1 MPAATETSL
10 PRTIDRMDADRLRR
24 YREYLDY
31 HEGRRGAPPARPRER
46 SLMFNYARAIVEK
59 GVSYLVTDH
68 HPEVTT
74 ADGSA
79 EARSQATEATRLL
92 DETWEANDL
101 ARLDVETEIDTAV
114 LGDGAF
120 KVTWD
125 DAEGRV
131 VVTAPDVQGLFAW
144 WHPDDVHRLRR
155 VASRYTLDAED
166 AAERLGRA
174 PRATAG
180 GRPARVGIVEAWTA
194 DRFDLWMEGELV
206 ESRANPYGVIPFVIY
221 PNLPRPKQFWGI
233 SDIEPIRGTL
243 EELNRAYT
251 QLSRILE
258 LSGNPIAVLENVEE
272 ARDIAVQP
280 GAVWEVP
287 EQARAYLLD
296 LLQGGGVR
304 LHVEYVDLIYRAL
317 HDLAETPRIAFGESR
332 SDASG
337 VALQV
342 ELDPLLRRVA
352 RKRLIRSAALRRRD
366 RLILDVAAAHTGR
379 TFSRVRTDVAWGP
392 VFAHDPGMRV
402 MPPAPGAASPPIE
415 AHRNAAWPHPAT
427 RRTARGPS
435 RGRMAEPLSASA
447 LAFQADLN
455 FGRCGPRPRDARDT
469 TPPSVQ
475 APPRGGPLDAS
486 PSAGGT
492 RRCPPRGCALADG
505 RAVRRTPG

>member
-1 MPAATETSL
+1 MSSATAEASL

-31 HEGRRGAPPARPRER
+31 HEGRRGAPPARARER
-46 SLMFNYARAIVEK
+46 TITFNYARAIVEK

-68 HPEVTT
+68 HPVVTP
-74 ADGSA
+74 ADATA
-79 EARSQATEATRLL
+79 EARAQAAEATRVLA
-92 DETWEANDL
+92 ETWDANDL

-125 DAEGRV
+125 DIEERV

-144 WHPDDVHRLRR
+144 WHPDDVYRLRR

-174 PRATAG
+174 PRSTAG
-180 GRPARVGIVEAWTA
+180 RRPPRVDVVEAWTA
-194 DRFDLWMEGELV
+194 ARFDLWMQGELV
-206 ESRANPYGVIPFVIY
+206 ESRANPYGAIPFVIY

-272 ARDIAVQP
+272 ARDISVQP

-304 LHVEYVDLIYRAL
+304 LHVEYIDLVYRAL
-317 HDLAETPRIAFGESR
+317 HDLAEVPRIAFGDAR

-352 RKRLIRSAALRRRD
+352 RKRLIRTAAFRRRD
-366 RLILDVAAAHTGR
+366 RLILEVAAAHTGR
-379 TFSRVRTDVAWGP
+379 AFDRVRTEVAWGP
-392 VFAHDPGMRV
+392 VFTHDPGMRV
-402 MPPAPGAASPPIE
+402 APPAVPAPSAAPPAIEPAPPIE
-415 AHRNAAWPHPAT
+415 ARPTAA
-427 RRTARGPS
+427 
-435 RGRMAEPLSASA
+435 
-447 LAFQADLN
+447 
-455 FGRCGPRPRDARDT
+455 
-469 TPPSVQ
+469 
-475 APPRGGPLDAS
+475 
-486 PSAGGT
+486 
-492 RRCPPRGCALADG
+492 
-505 RAVRRTPG
+505 